1 MPHIIIEHSKD
12 FTKNSVDLMKK
23 EIPQIMAKISEGN
36 FDADQCKCRS
46 HGFNEYLVGSPDQSS
61 ASFLHITIKI
71 LSGRTLEAQ
80 QKLSAQVI
88 EFVKKI
94 FGDLELKTKRCD
106 ISIDVVE
113 MNKETYQKVRIE

>member
-1 MPHIIIEHSKD
+1 MPHIIIEHSAD

-23 EIPQIMAKISEGN
+23 EIPQIMGKITEGN

-46 HGFNEYLVGSPDQSS
+46 HSFDEYLVGTPDQSS

-80 QKLSAQVI
+80 KKLSAQVI
-88 EFVKKI
+88 EFVKKT
-94 FGDLELKTKRCD
+94 FNDLGLETKRCD
-106 ISIDVVE
+106 ISIDIVE
-113 MNKETYQKVRIE
+113 MNKEAYQKTRIE